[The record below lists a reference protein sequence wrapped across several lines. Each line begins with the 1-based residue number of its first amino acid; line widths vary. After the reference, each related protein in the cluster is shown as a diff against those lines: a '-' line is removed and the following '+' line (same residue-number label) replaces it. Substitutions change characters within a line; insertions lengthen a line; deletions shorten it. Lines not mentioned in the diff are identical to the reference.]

1 VLACHSTEA
10 AGNSHTWQFE
20 GTMKIVKDEFWKDA
34 ETFIKLEKIYLGYF
48 VWRQKFSGL
57 YQLDNA

>member
-1 VLACHSTEA
+1 MKA

-34 ETFIKLEKIYLGYF
+34 EAFIKLEKIYLGYF
-48 VWRQKFSGL
+48 VCRHKSSGL